1 MFLFNSLLSLLQLL
15 LSLLLL
21 LLLFSRSAE
30 RSELLISLG
39 LRLRRS
45 LRLRRNLGDRL
56 GLFTRRNVAFHGN
69 CFPGPVLL
77 GWRVRIFWFLICRIG
92 KRYFGV
98 SRAWQSPYLNSA
110 CLLFAL
116 LVMRVFWLVGGS
128 GPARLLSHGSW
139 FVAFVVGV
147 SV

>member
-1 MFLFNSLLSLLQLL
+1 MFLFNSLLSLLQLVL
-15 LSLLLL
+15 LLLLLLL

-30 RSELLISLG
+30 RSELLIRLG
-39 LRLRRS
+39 LRLRCS

-77 GWRVRIFWFLICRIG
+77 GWRVRIFWFLICKIG

-98 SRAWQSPYLNSA
+98 SRAWQSPYLNST
-110 CLLFAL
+110 CLLFAF
-116 LVMRVFWLVGGS
+116 LVM
-128 GPARLLSHGSW
+128 
-139 FVAFVVGV
+139 
-147 SV
+147 